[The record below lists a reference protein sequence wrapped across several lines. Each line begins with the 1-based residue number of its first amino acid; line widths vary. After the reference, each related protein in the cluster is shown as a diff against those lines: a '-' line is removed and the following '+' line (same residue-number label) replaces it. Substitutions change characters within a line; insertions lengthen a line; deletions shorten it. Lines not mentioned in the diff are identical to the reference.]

1 MRVKLKK
8 FQRERVVELLG
19 VLADAQSSARR
30 GRPKAI
36 VLSAPTGSGK
46 TIVAAATMEAAIAGG
61 DLSSEAGF
69 EPDGETTFL
78 WLSDDPELNRQSRA
92 RIEDVADGIPGRC
105 SEIDTSFDQ
114 PTLDPGKIYFLNYQK
129 LTKAGTLGILSD
141 DRAATI
147 WETIARTGRERPGK
161 LVVVMDEAHKGLG
174 RAAREETE
182 RRTIAS
188 RFLAGGGTTTTIRR
202 PDGGGTEPFPPVPLV
217 LGISATAAKF
227 NAVLDGDP
235 GRGREF
241 VTVTPAEVRESGLI
255 KDDLVLYGLEENDP
269 PVWTLLSAAI
279 AKVREMEAAWFRLH
293 EDGGGEAPLVVPLLV
308 VQVEDGTA
316 GRLSDTSLDDVVAC
330 IAREWPDLR
339 DGQIVHCF
347 GDKAAFR
354 AANGWAVPR
363 MDPSEISAAQGVRVV
378 LFKTALNTG
387 WDCPRAEVLMSF
399 RGVAS
404 ATDIAQLVGRMVR
417 TPLAERVEGDDTLN
431 ETHLYLPRFNRER
444 LTAVRDALVADAG
457 EGINVRVEGEALT
470 LVVREGMEELHA
482 ALQGL
487 PSVLV
492 PSGRATPDLRRVFM
506 LAHLLDQDG
515 LGKGEVERTAQE
527 MVARIEG
534 EFADAAAADPAFA
547 VQAGTREPV
556 HLAALA
562 VRDGEIGERDGAPV
576 LPISDLDVEKAFA
589 AARGILGHEIAGAW
603 LRRRYDP
610 ERANLVEAKLDFLRI
625 IRRPGV
631 LARMTAHAGLL
642 FARLRDERW
651 DEVTEE
657 IGDERKGE
665 YAAIQ
670 GGGRTPQ
677 RQFLLVP
684 RTIIVPRPRAGAQ
697 VDGHL
702 FVVPGTAGEFVA
714 ELNGWERAVLA
725 EEAHGPGFRG
735 FLRNQPRAHWA
746 LSYAY
751 DFNGWK
757 ACYPDFLV
765 FRRVQ
770 EETVVD
776 VLEPHRGEDS
786 VAKAKGMAH
795 FAAENA
801 GSFGR
806 LQMIRETEP
815 GVLRRLSFHEEAVR
829 GRVLDGVQSAAD
841 LARAFEDIGTVGPQV
856 A

>member
-8 FQRERVVELLG
+8 FQRERVIELLG
-19 VLADAQSSARR
+19 VLADAQSSVRR

-46 TIVAAATMEAAIAGG
+46 TIIAAATMEAAIAGG
-61 DLSSEAGF
+61 DLASAAGF

-78 WLSDDPELNRQSRA
+78 WLSDDPELNMQSRA

-105 SEIDTSFDQ
+105 TEIDTNFDQ
-114 PTLDPGKIYFLNYQK
+114 PTLDPGRVYFLNYSK
-129 LTKAGTLGILSD
+129 LTRVGRLGILSD
-141 DRAATI
+141 DRATTI

-174 RAAREETE
+174 RAEREETE
-182 RRTIAS
+182 RKTIAS
-188 RFLAGGGTTTTIRR
+188 RFLTGGGTATTIRR

-227 NAVLDGDP
+227 NAVLDADP

-255 KDDLVLYGLEENDP
+255 KDDLVLYGLEETDP

-279 AKVREMEAAWFRLH
+279 AKVREMEAAWSRLH

-330 IAREWPDLR
+330 LARDWTNLR
-339 DGQIVHCF
+339 DGQVVHCF

-354 AANGWAVPR
+354 AANGWTVPR

-417 TPLAERVEGDDTLN
+417 TPLAERVESDDTLN

-444 LTAVRDALVADAG
+444 LKAVRDALVTDAG
-457 EGINVRVEGEALT
+457 EGISVRVEGEALT
-470 LVVREGMEELHA
+470 LVVREGMEDIHA

-487 PSVLV
+487 PSVSV
-492 PSGRATPDLRRVFM
+492 PSGRATPDLRRVFL

-515 LGKGEVERTAQE
+515 LGKGEVERTAKE
-527 MVARIEG
+527 MVARLER
-534 EFADAAAADPAFA
+534 EFADAAASDPAFMA
-547 VQAGTREPV
+547 HAGTREPV

-562 VRDGEIGERDGAPV
+562 VRDGVIGERDGAPE

-610 ERANLVEAKLDFLRI
+610 EQANLVEVKLDFLRI
-625 IRRPGV
+625 VKRPGV

-642 FARLRDERW
+642 FARLRDEHW
-651 DEVTEE
+651 DEVAEE
-657 IGDERKGE
+657 VGDERKGE
-665 YAAIQ
+665 YAAIL

-684 RTIIVPRPRAGAQ
+684 RAINVPRPTAGAQ

-702 FVVPGTAGEFVA
+702 FVIPETAGEFVA
-714 ELNGWERAVLA
+714 DLNGWERAILA
-725 EEAHGPGFRG
+725 EEAVGTGYLG
-735 FLRNQPRAHWA
+735 FLRNAPRAHWA

-757 ACYPDFLV
+757 PSYPDFLV
-765 FRRVQ
+765 FRRC
-770 EETVVD
+770 EGEIVVD
-776 VLEPHRGEDS
+776 ILEPHQGEDS
-786 VAKAKGMAH
+786 VAKIKGLAH

-801 GSFGR
+801 ASFGR
-806 LQMIRETEP
+806 IQMIRETGP
-815 GVLRRLSFHEEAVR
+815 GVLRRLSLQEEGVRRRVIEDVR
-829 GRVLDGVQSAAD
+829 GAD
-841 LARAFEDIGTVGPQV
+841 DLVRAFEELGTVGP
-856 A
+856 